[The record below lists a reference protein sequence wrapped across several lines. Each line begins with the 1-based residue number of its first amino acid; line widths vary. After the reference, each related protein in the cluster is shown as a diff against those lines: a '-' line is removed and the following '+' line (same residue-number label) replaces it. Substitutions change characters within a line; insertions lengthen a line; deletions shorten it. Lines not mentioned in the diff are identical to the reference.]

1 MGVVKELAL
10 SMRSQEEESTI
21 LIHIVLVIE
30 LRRTFNI
37 ALSSHGRALSNS
49 SHHSLVHYSSISA
62 VVRDDMNV
70 VLTSESS
77 TDSTRASRVSSPS
90 SVSAVG
96 AHVRV
101 GTVHQHVSSQTLL
114 VQFLFVDIVPLGLEE
129 VRVCNEL
136 FLVQVL
142 LLFLVKGL
150 GELI

>member
-1 MGVVKELAL
+1 
-10 SMRSQEEESTI
+10 
-21 LIHIVLVIE
+21 
-30 LRRTFNI
+30 
-37 ALSSHGRALSNS
+37 
-49 SHHSLVHYSSISA
+49 
-62 VVRDDMNV
+62 MNV

-90 SVSAVG
+90 SVSAVA

-129 VRVCNEL
+129 VRVRNEL